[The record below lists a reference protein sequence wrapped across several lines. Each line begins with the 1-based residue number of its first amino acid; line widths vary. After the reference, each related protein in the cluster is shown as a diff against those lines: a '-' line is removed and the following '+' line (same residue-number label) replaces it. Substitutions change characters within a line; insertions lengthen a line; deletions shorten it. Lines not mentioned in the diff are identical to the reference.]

1 MFGMK
6 TKILFSGDFAPIMG
20 YEKIALQKKELIFND
35 ALEIIN
41 EADLSFVN
49 LECPLTISNK
59 KITKSGPCIKSNP
72 KAIECLKPFTVIG
85 LANNH
90 CLDFGQEGL
99 QDTINACN
107 SQSLPY
113 VGAGFGDKIIKPY
126 YWSNQDVSIAI
137 IAIAEKEFNF
147 EKDFGACLINPRL
160 NLEAINEAKAKS
172 DYIIITLHGGNE
184 YFNLPRPKLRE
195 LCKYFIDLGVNAVIC
210 HHPHVPGGY
219 EVYKDS
225 PIVYSLGNLIFDNIV
240 DNEEWNDGYFFQLNL
255 DKNKLIS
262 FELIPYRQSVK
273 LKGVQLLKGK
283 EKLEFLLKI
292 SALRHILENKE
303 EELVALW
310 ENFLETKKNMYISKM
325 FIPFTFFA
333 FNRLQKMFPFINT
346 LLMGKNKIKKLNIL
360 RCASH
365 LEALETILNTKT
377 HD

>member
-1 MFGMK
+1 MK

-35 ALEIIN
+35 ALEVIN

-49 LECPLTISNK
+49 LECPLTYSNK
-59 KITKSGPCIKSNP
+59 PIKKSGPCIKSNP
-72 KAIECLKPFTVIG
+72 KAVDCLKPFTVIG

-99 QDTINACN
+99 QDTINACS
-107 SQSLPY
+107 SQSIPY
-113 VGAGFGDKIIKPY
+113 VGAGFGDKINKPY
-126 YWSNQDVSIAI
+126 YWSNKDVSIAI
-137 IAIAEKEFNF
+137 IAIAEKEFNS

-160 NLEAINEAKAKS
+160 NLEAINEAKVKS
-172 DYIIITLHGGNE
+172 DYTIITLHGGNE

-240 DNEEWNDGYFFQLNL
+240 DIKDWNEGYFFQLNF
-255 DKNKLIS
+255 DKKKLIS
-262 FELIPYRQSVK
+262 FELIPYWQSVK
-273 LKGVQLLKGK
+273 LEGVQLLKG
-283 EKLEFLLKI
+283 EDKLQFLKKI
-292 SALRHILENKE
+292 NALRHILEKNDD
-303 EELVALW
+303 ELVTLW
-310 ENFLETKKNMYISKM
+310 ESFLETKKNMYISKM

-333 FNRLQKMFPFINT
+333 INILQKMFPFINKF
-346 LLMGKNKIKKLNIL
+346 LIGKNRIKKLNIL
-360 RCASH
+360 RCDSH
-365 LEALETILNTKT
+365 LEALESILNTKT
-377 HD
+377 ND